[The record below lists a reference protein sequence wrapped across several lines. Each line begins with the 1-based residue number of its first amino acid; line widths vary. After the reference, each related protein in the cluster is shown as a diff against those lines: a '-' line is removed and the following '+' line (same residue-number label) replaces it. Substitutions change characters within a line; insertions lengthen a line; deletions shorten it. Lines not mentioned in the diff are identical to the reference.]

1 MPSDAIYVTNC
12 EWLIELLWG
21 LWESLIL
28 NIANIV
34 PKLQDVDF
42 FFTKPFIVV
51 IGSKIRVYTHF
62 SVFTGFYGKTYDLVG
77 NNMPQE
83 VTWPIM

>member
-1 MPSDAIYVTNC
+1 MTHRITM
-12 EWLIELLWG
+12 G
-21 LWESLIL
+21 LVGKPYFEYCKYCTEITRRG
-28 NIANIV
+28 
-34 PKLQDVDF
+34 F

-83 VTWPIM
+83 VT